1 MITELVESPNSRAK
15 CRRCRKTI
23 EKGEGRATSYE
34 PSPFTG
40 ADEVRSYLHAL
51 CAVDVDAAGVAKVLA
66 RSSSAFAG
74 RAAVEALVAARTK
87 AIEAANDPAASGP
100 SDALAVAPAADPTG
114 RPRVRVFLAG
124 SAFSLGNGP
133 AFEFDLVA
141 KLRTWRSPLR
151 EYQFVVQYTGEPDPP
166 EDPSQPVIG
175 AVFAPFA
182 DGKAMSNQRHK
193 VSGWRAR
200 SLPTPILWIF
210 ARGAAVL
217 PTDDEVLRWREF
229 LESAGYSGD
238 ESSVCL
244 ARKVDAAAL
253 DALVAALDESIGAV
267 AAPTEVAVATDAA
280 LATQIAALIAQG
292 RAEAAND
299 ALLTALAVL
308 RSSKKTGVVPE
319 YQRSHVGG
327 ITRVT
332 PEGRAALSEV
342 AVAALSLDECLDS
355 ALSVLE
361 SGPAID
367 ASAAIRA
374 AIERFVSDPKRK
386 LTKSFDRLIECAKKR
401 AVPERAAPFMAA
413 LEASKTPARA
423 RSLAEAIV
431 AAGATPI
438 DARFVEW
445 VDALEPNDKRRAELS
460 ATRAA
465 VRRRAAKAQR

>member
-1 MITELVESPNSRAK
+1 MIRELVESPNSRAK

-23 EKGEGRATSYE
+23 AQGEGRATSYD
-34 PSPFTG
+34 PSPFAG

-66 RSSSAFAG
+66 RSSGDFTG
-74 RAAVEALVAARTK
+74 RAAVEALVAARVK
-87 AIEAANDPAASGP
+87 AIDAANDPAA
-100 SDALAVAPAADPTG
+100 ARVTHVAAVAPAADPTG

-133 AFEFDLVA
+133 AFEFDIVA
-141 KLRTWRSPLR
+141 KLRAWRSPLR

-210 ARGAAVL
+210 ARGTSLL
-217 PTDDEVLRWREF
+217 PSDDEVLRWREF
-229 LESAGYSGD
+229 LESAGYNGD
-238 ESSVCL
+238 EAAVCL

-253 DALVAALDESIGAV
+253 DALVAALDESLGAV
-267 AAPTEVAVATDAA
+267 PAPKDVAVVTDLA
-280 LATQIAALIAQG
+280 LAEQLATLIAQE

-308 RSSKKTGVVPE
+308 RASKKTGVVPE
-319 YQRSHVGG
+319 FQRAHVGG

-332 PEGRAALSEV
+332 PDGRAALTRV
-342 AVAALSLDECLDS
+342 AVAALALDECLDS
-355 ALSVLE
+355 ALAVLE
-361 SGPAID
+361 SGPEVD
-367 ASAAIRA
+367 ASAAVRK

-386 LTKSFDRLIECAKKR
+386 LTKSFDHLIEFAKKR
-401 AVPERAAPFMAA
+401 AVPDRATALMAA

-423 RSLAEAIV
+423 RSLAESIV

-438 DARFVEW
+438 DARFLAW
-445 VDALEPNDKRRAELS
+445 VDALDKSDKRRAELS
-460 ATRAA
+460 AARTA
-465 VRRRAAKAQR
+465 VRRRAPKG